1 MKLRKI
7 ATMATAAVMT
17 MSMLTGCGSESYKV
31 EYKPVKG
38 DEYGVVSTM
47 SIEASQNSQKM
58 TVGTDVKGTIKF
70 TDVTDDEVTTEVTYD
85 DFSMNMD
92 MAGISMQIDEN
103 NEMFKDLVN
112 EIKSMKIKMTTNK
125 DGELLN
131 CDVEGNLGSNLSEY
145 GLDFS
150 NGDNYLMSGKSS
162 ILENMEISEG
172 DTISIPLEQLLGDN
186 MGSQMGVAFDEDS
199 KLEGKVNSIKN
210 DVAEVE
216 INIDDLKLSDKDV
229 EFADFKAMVKVNV
242 KTGMTESMTISTN
255 MKGTVE
261 GKIDMKVTTT
271 KR

>member
-7 ATMATAAVMT
+7 ATMVTAAVMT
-17 MSMLTGCGSESYKV
+17 MSMLTGCGGESYKV

-38 DEYGVVSTM
+38 DEYGVVSTISM
-47 SIEASQNSQKM
+47 EASQNSQKM

-131 CDVEGNLGSNLSEY
+131 CDVEGNS
-145 GLDFS
+145 
-150 NGDNYLMSGKSS
+150 
-162 ILENMEISEG
+162 
-172 DTISIPLEQLLGDN
+172 
-186 MGSQMGVAFDEDS
+186 DS
-199 KLEGKVNSIKN
+199 
-210 DVAEVE
+210 
-216 INIDDLKLSDKDV
+216 
-229 EFADFKAMVKVNV
+229 
-242 KTGMTESMTISTN
+242 
-255 MKGTVE
+255 
-261 GKIDMKVTTT
+261 
-271 KR
+271 

>member
-7 ATMATAAVMT
+7 ATMATAVVMT
-17 MSMLTGCGSESYKV
+17 MSIFTGCGSESSKV

-38 DEYGVVSTM
+38 DEYGVVSTI
-47 SIEASQNSQKM
+47 SIEASQNSKKI
-58 TVGTDVKGTIKF
+58 TLSTDVKGTIKF
-70 TDVTDDEVTTEVTYD
+70 TEVTDDEITTESTYD

-92 MAGISMQIDEN
+92 MAGISMKIDEN

-150 NGDNYLMSGKSS
+150 NGDDYLMPEKSS
-162 ILENMEISEG
+162 ILENMEISKG
-172 DTISIPLEQLLGDN
+172 DTISIPLGQLLGNN
-186 MGSQMGVAFDEDS
+186 MGSQMGVGFDEDF

-216 INIDDLKLSDKDV
+216 INIDDLKLNDEDV
-229 EFADFKAMVKVNV
+229 ELTDFKSIVKVNV
-242 KTGMTESMTISTN
+242 KTGITESMTVSTN

-261 GKIDMKVTTT
+261 GKIEMKRT
-271 KR
+271 KTKK